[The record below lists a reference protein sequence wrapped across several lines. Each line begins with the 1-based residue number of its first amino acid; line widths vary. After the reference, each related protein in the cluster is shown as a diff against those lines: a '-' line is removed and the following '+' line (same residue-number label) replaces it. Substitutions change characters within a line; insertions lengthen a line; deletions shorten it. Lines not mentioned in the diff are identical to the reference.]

1 MPTVEGAKKRMEAA
15 LDAIRRE
22 FATVRTGKATPAL
35 LDTVRVDAYGSKM
48 PLNQVATVNTPEPTL
63 LVVQPFD
70 KTLIVDIEKAI
81 MTADLGLN
89 PANDG
94 NIIRV
99 PIPPLNEERRREYAK
114 MLHKMAE
121 EGRVSIRHARRLIR
135 EEIHELVKEHEI
147 GEDEG
152 RRREDSVEKLTQE
165 YSDRIDE
172 LLKKKEEEV
181 MARELAVMDQAAV
194 SLCKENSLPIIVLDL
209 QDRGAVASVIRGERV
224 GTLVS

>member
-1 MPTVEGAKKRMEAA
+1 MPTVEDAKRRMEEA

-48 PLNQVATVNTPEPTL
+48 PLNQVATINTPDASL
-63 LVVQPFD
+63 IVVQPFD
-70 KTLIVDIEKAI
+70 KSLLTEIEKAI
-81 MTADLGLN
+81 MSADLGLN

-114 MLHKMAE
+114 VLHKMAE
-121 EGRVSIRHARRLIR
+121 EGRISIRHARRIVR
-135 EEIHELVKEHEI
+135 DEIHEKVKEHEI

-152 RRREDSVEKLTQE
+152 RRREDALEKLTQDYTE
-165 YSDRIDE
+165 KIDE
-172 LLKKKEEEV
+172 LLQAKEDEV
-181 MARELAVMDQAAV
+181 MA
-194 SLCKENSLPIIVLDL
+194 I
-209 QDRGAVASVIRGERV
+209 
-224 GTLVS
+224 